1 MLNSKQ
7 IINALKEGHILK
19 DSHSNTA
26 HMVNG
31 IIVKRTV
38 NGKEQVNAR
47 LAVGNEW
54 EIADKPN
61 IQLEDNK
68 YYMCSNGDM
77 VRVFKNEGTFFGQV
91 FHEASNLIGFFTL
104 PSIVEFHENGQPV
117 DTDLEGFEIV
127 AKI

>member
-26 HMVNG
+26 HMING

-61 IQLEDNK
+61 IQLEDDK
-68 YYMCSNGDM
+68 YYLCSNGNL
-77 VRVFKNEGTFFGQV
+77 VKVFKDEGTFFGKV
-91 FHEASNLIGFFTL
+91 FHDASNLIGVFIL
-104 PSIVEFHENGQPV
+104 PSIVEFNENGQPV
-117 DTDLEGFEIV
+117 DTDLEGFEII